1 MMDGDDHDPLWR
13 LRDRL
18 MRELRRAAA
27 EEGVSDADL
36 LALLAFETGALLACQ
51 DPGVLMPEEGVDLV
65 WRNIAA
71 GNLAALAIMSSERHR
86 RN

>member
-1 MMDGDDHDPLWR
+1 MDGPAPEPLRR
-13 LRDRL
+13 LRERL

-51 DPGVLMPEEGVDLV
+51 DPRILMAEEGVDLV

-71 GNLAALAIMSSERHR
+71 GNLAARSVISSEGNR

>member
-1 MMDGDDHDPLWR
+1 MDSITPEPLRR
-13 LRDRL
+13 LRERL
-18 MRELRRAAA
+18 KHELRRAAA

-51 DPGVLMPEEGVDLV
+51 DPRVLMAEEGVDLV

-71 GNLAALAIMSSERHR
+71 GNLAALTRIRSGPGRE
-86 RN
+86 N

>member
-1 MMDGDDHDPLWR
+1 MMDGDEHDPLWR

-51 DPGVLMPEEGVDLV
+51 DRGVLMTEEGVDLI
-65 WRNIAA
+65 WRNISA
-71 GNLAALAIMSSERHR
+71 GNLAALAMISSERNR